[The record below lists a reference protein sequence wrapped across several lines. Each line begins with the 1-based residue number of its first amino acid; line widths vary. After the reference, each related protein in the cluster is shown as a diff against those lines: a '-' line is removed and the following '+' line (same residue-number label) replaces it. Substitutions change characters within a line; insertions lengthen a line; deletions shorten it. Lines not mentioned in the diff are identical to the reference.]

1 MSTGYLEMISLI
13 ERLHRHFLD
22 VVKLELD
29 HADTRDINNV
39 QALML
44 FHIGD
49 DKMTNSEITA
59 RGCYLGANA
68 SYNLKKLVENG
79 YLAQKRSLHD
89 RRSTLVWLSDKGCAL
104 RDQLSEMHRWHVSM
118 LPQVMI
124 VESDLES
131 AALTLRRIER
141 LWVRAADLVERSSL
155 FAA

>member
-1 MSTGYLEMISLI
+1 MSTRYLEMISLI

-29 HADTRDINNV
+29 HAQIRDINNV

-44 FHIGD
+44 FNIDD
-49 DKMTNSEITA
+49 DKMTVSEITT

-68 SYNLKKLVENG
+68 SYNLRRLVENG

-89 RRSTLVWLSDKGCAL
+89 RRSTLVWLNAKGCAL
-104 RDQLSEMHRWHVSM
+104 RDRMSEMHRWHVSM
-118 LPQVMI
+118 LPQAMI

-131 AALTLRRIER
+131 TALTLRRIER